1 MVSDGSDKYSSSIIR
16 ENIKNGEMEIANF
29 ALGRPWHITGKI
41 IEGDKRARKIN
52 FPTANIIPG
61 KHINP
66 RKGVYCVE
74 VNYNNEKYFGISNF
88 GERPTVDGSKL
99 LLETHIFNFN
109 QEIYGKDLTV
119 QFLTFIRPEQK
130 FANFD
135 KLAKQIKKDIEI
147 AKKYHKI

>member
-1 MVSDGSDKYSSSIIR
+1 MKR
-16 ENIKNGEMEIANF
+16 NK
-29 ALGRPWHITGKI
+29 KI

-135 KLAKQIKKDIEI
+135 ELASQIKKDIEK
-147 AKKYHKI
+147 AKIYHGI